1 MEFQAERKI
10 SVNELIIKARW
21 LYSIGIFIIGIL
33 TKVLSHSNVDFS
45 FSKMGA
51 LFLVLAIVNIY
62 FHIWIRK
69 VKRSRSAQKL
79 NYLSY
84 AQVVAELILITII
97 MHFAGGIESIS
108 LVFYFLPIASFALV
122 LGRSGAITVAIASS
136 LLLNGLVVAEYF
148 GIIKHV
154 YRYGEATLE
163 FNDLSIALTK
173 SVTISIFYLIVG
185 LFAGY
190 GANMLFQRER
200 SYEENNIKL
209 DKQAKALAKRDQK
222 LSQIN
227 IELVEEK
234 NRINSIISNFT
245 DPVIVL
251 DKDFKI
257 SLINPAAVS
266 ILELPI
272 EKLGKK
278 IATANKFSFSNFK
291 SVVGKKFTL
300 EALEDNRVVGEFP
313 LEEVTL
319 GEEDKKVIY
328 KIITAKVIGS
338 DKKNLGTMKIF
349 QDLTREKNLDKLK
362 TEFISIAAHQ
372 LRTPLSAIKWVI
384 KMVADGDAGKLNKEQ
399 QDLLDRGYKS
409 NERVISLVND
419 LLNVSRIEEGRFGYS
434 FSKGDFEEV
443 LNIVV
448 ADLEKNIAKNHIKL
462 VLDKPKKLP
471 KIYMD
476 KDRMAL
482 VMQNFLENAVK
493 YTPEYGK
500 IEIKIEIKENL
511 MEVEVKDNGVGIPE
525 KDKEK
530 LFTKFFR
537 ASNVMR
543 MQTKGTGLG
552 LFIAKN
558 IIEKHNG
565 KIWIESEEG
574 KGTTACF
581 TLPLNG

>member
-1 MEFQAERKI
+1 
-10 SVNELIIKARW
+10 
-21 LYSIGIFIIGIL
+21 
-33 TKVLSHSNVDFS
+33 
-45 FSKMGA
+45 
-51 LFLVLAIVNIY
+51 
-62 FHIWIRK
+62 
-69 VKRSRSAQKL
+69 
-79 NYLSY
+79 
-84 AQVVAELILITII
+84 

-108 LVFYFLPIASFALV
+108 LVFYFLPIASFSLV
-122 LGRSGAITVAIASS
+122 LGRLGAIMVAIASS
-136 LLLNGLVVAEYF
+136 LLLNGLVLAEYF
-148 GIIKHV
+148 GVVEHI

-163 FNDLSIALTK
+163 FSDLSVALTK

-185 LFAGY
+185 LFTGY
-190 GANMLFQRER
+190 GANMLFQREK

-209 DKQAKALAKRDQK
+209 GKQAKALARRDQK

-245 DPVIVL
+245 DPIIVL
-251 DKDFKI
+251 DKDYRI
-257 SLINPAAVS
+257 SLINPAATSV
-266 ILELPI
+266 LELPVD
-272 EKLGKK
+272 ELGKK
-278 IATANKFSFSNFK
+278 IATTNKFSFNNFK
-291 SVVGKKFTL
+291 SVVGREFAVETVEEKR
-300 EALEDNRVVGEFP
+300 ASEFP
-313 LEEVTL
+313 VEELIL
-319 GEEDKKVIY
+319 GDDEQKIIY
-328 KIITAKVIGS
+328 KIITARVIGS
-338 DKKNLGTMKIF
+338 DKKNLGIMKIF

-384 KMVADGDAGKLNKEQ
+384 KMVVDGDAGKLNKEQ

-409 NERVISLVND
+409 NERVIGLVND
-419 LLNVSRIEEGRFGYS
+419 LLNVSRIEEGRFGYN
-434 FSKGDFEEV
+434 FSKSDFDEV

-462 VLDKPKKLP
+462 MLDKPKKLP

-476 KDRMAL
+476 KERMAL

-500 IEIKIEIKENL
+500 IEIKIELKDNL
-511 MEVEVKDNGVGIPE
+511 MEVKVKDNGVGIPE
-525 KDKEK
+525 KDQAK

-581 TLPLNG
+581 ALPL